1 VLSDRAWPGRRANLD
16 HVVVA
21 PSGVFVIDAKAYR
34 GKVELIDRGSFC
46 RPSFR
51 LHVEG
56 WDRSDLVAGVRR
68 QAELVRGLVEA
79 GGSGPDPVQ
88 VTPVLCFV
96 GSQWAMPASQA
107 GVGSVLVARLGG
119 LGRIVGRIERTRNYS
134 EALTVQTGP
143 GRRGG

>member
-1 VLSDRAWPGRRANLD
+1 
-16 HVVVA
+16 
-21 PSGVFVIDAKAYR
+21 
-34 GKVELIDRGSFC
+34 
-46 RPSFR
+46 
-51 LHVEG
+51 
-56 WDRSDLVAGVRR
+56 VRR